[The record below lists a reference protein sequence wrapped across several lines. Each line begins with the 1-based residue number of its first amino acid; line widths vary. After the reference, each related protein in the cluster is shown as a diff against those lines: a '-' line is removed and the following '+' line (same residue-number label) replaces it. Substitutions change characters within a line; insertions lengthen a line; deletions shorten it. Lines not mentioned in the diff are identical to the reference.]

1 MTTAK
6 HRPSEN
12 TPAEQ
17 NEILTSSE
25 SEPERRRRENISAN
39 LQILTELGLTQGG
52 LVVKKNSEHEVTWA
66 NDRPKKKKKNGR
78 SYMKLSSRN
87 PSRVSRRLK
96 GEPPAFTHTLDDD
109 FVNKDDQP
117 IPTTMTTGKTR
128 RGTRSLW
135 WSTKQTTGLV
145 TTCEVPDCIE
155 VPLTLGENLRLF
167 WICGIICVS
176 VIV

>member
-52 LVVKKNSEHEVTWA
+52 LVVKKNSEAEEKEEKWEIIYEIIITKSFKSVAEAQGRATSLHGM
-66 NDRPKKKKKNGR
+66 NPPKFLA
-78 SYMKLSSRN
+78 SITPKL
-87 PSRVSRRLK
+87 VS
-96 GEPPAFTHTLDDD
+96 A
-109 FVNKDDQP
+109 
-117 IPTTMTTGKTR
+117 
-128 RGTRSLW
+128 
-135 WSTKQTTGLV
+135 
-145 TTCEVPDCIE
+145 
-155 VPLTLGENLRLF
+155 
-167 WICGIICVS
+167 
-176 VIV
+176 